1 MHSIKTLQLKLI
13 PNSTYNEDKLSLQ
26 ITNKDYYLYDLISR
40 KRKEKKENTK
50 ISQNDIINKTKRK
63 INNIFKIN
71 RLDIFTSLNK
81 TNKNRDNSNKNVKR
95 NLKYTFFT
103 TAKIP
108 VKYNHNDLIQKNK
121 KNKFVLPK
129 KIKNPLII
137 TSLNKNIS
145 DFNITKNY
153 ERNKLKKFKRSFTS
167 KNNKENYI
175 KLYNNNLS
183 LSSLKKNLFKTKIS
197 EGTQINIALIN
208 ENKFIN
214 KPNSAMNRYKYCSPK
229 SIIFQK
235 KSQKIK
241 SADDYT
247 YV

>member
-13 PNSTYNEDKLSLQ
+13 PNSTYNEDKLSLH

-167 KNNKENYI
+167 KNYI

-235 KSQKIK
+235 KCKK
-241 SADDYT
+241 
-247 YV
+247 

>member
-13 PNSTYNEDKLSLQ
+13 PNSTYNEDKLSLH

-108 VKYNHNDLIQKNK
+108 VKYNHNDLIRKNK

-183 LSSLKKNLFKTKIS
+183 LSSLKK
-197 EGTQINIALIN
+197 
-208 ENKFIN
+208 
-214 KPNSAMNRYKYCSPK
+214 KY
-229 SIIFQK
+229 IQN
-235 KSQKIK
+235 
-241 SADDYT
+241 
-247 YV
+247 

>member
-13 PNSTYNEDKLSLQ
+13 PNSTYNEDKLSLH

-81 TNKNRDNSNKNVKR
+81 TNKNRNNSNKNVKR

-108 VKYNHNDLIQKNK
+108 VKYNHNNLIQKNK

-153 ERNKLKKFKRSFTS
+153 ERNKLKNLKEVLLPKIIKR
-167 KNNKENYI
+167 
-175 KLYNNNLS
+175 
-183 LSSLKKNLFKTKIS
+183 
-197 EGTQINIALIN
+197 
-208 ENKFIN
+208 
-214 KPNSAMNRYKYCSPK
+214 
-229 SIIFQK
+229 II
-235 KSQKIK
+235 
-241 SADDYT
+241 
-247 YV
+247 